1 MSSGAPWRIFLAAEG
16 PSDLS
21 RLRTLVDH
29 FLRKHAGGAQ
39 SVDELRSFQGLDGGG
54 YGGLPYIP
62 IKAIPELARARGL
75 DRRYSPG
82 GPRKGD
88 GGTLRK
94 LYQVLQKEKLLTP
107 RSVVL
112 WARDDDGDPSRRE
125 DAKEA
130 RDSLPAT
137 TPLLLAIATEC
148 GEAWVIAGWKP
159 APEEVKLRTW
169 RKALGFSPQTRPWLL
184 SHKENVPKSAKAVL
198 ADIFDGDEELE
209 AAALIAAAESES
221 EASRESGL
229 HAFCEELKQWLSQ
242 ARGSL
247 GHGPAA

>member
-16 PSDLS
+16 PSDPP
-21 RLRTLVDH
+21 RIRTLVDH
-29 FLRKHAGGAQ
+29 FLQKHAGRTE
-39 SVDELRSFQGLDGGG
+39 SVGDLRSFQGLDGGG
-54 YGGLPYIP
+54 YEGLPYIP
-62 IKAIPELARARGL
+62 IKTIPELARARGL

-94 LYQVLQKEKLLTP
+94 LYQVLQKEKLLGP

-159 APEEVKLRTW
+159 TPVKLTTW
-169 RKALGFSPQTRPWLL
+169 RRTLGFSPQTQPWLL
-184 SHKENVPKSAKAVL
+184 SHKESVPKSAKAVL
-198 ADIFDGDEELE
+198 GDIFDGDEQQE
-209 AAALIAAAESES
+209 AALTSAAESDS

-229 HAFCEELKQWLSQ
+229 HAFCEEIKQWLSR
-242 ARGSL
+242 A
-247 GHGPAA
+247 